1 MLTRWAAADMV
12 GQHGR
17 TVLVTGANSGIGFH
31 QALELAR
38 HGACV
43 LLASRDPG
51 RGRAART
58 AIVAELPAASVELV
72 QLDLADLDSVARLAS
87 QLLGRAGGLDLLI
100 NNAGVMAVPRRR
112 TTAQGFELQFG
123 TNHLGHFALT
133 VCLLPALLRRPG
145 SRVVTVSSLVHRLG
159 SIRLD
164 DLQNEH
170 GYGRWRAYSQSKL
183 ANALFT
189 VELDRRLRAAGAG
202 TISVGA
208 HPGYSRTGLL
218 SSGPRLGGGGI
229 SALVLGMGTR
239 LAGQPAARGALPV
252 LRAATDPQARG
263 GDYYG
268 PGGPGELAGSPR
280 KVRYASKA
288 HDEQLA
294 GRLWQASEALTGV
307 TFPGPAGCA
316 GRVRMAIG
324 VRAGRR

>member
-1 MLTRWAAADMV
+1 MLTRWAAADMA

-17 TVLVTGANSGIGFH
+17 TALVTGANSGIGF
-31 QALELAR
+31 QQVLELAR

-43 LLASRDPG
+43 LLASRNPG
-51 RGRAART
+51 RGRAARA
-58 AIVAELPAASVELV
+58 AIVAEVPAASVELV
-72 QLDLADLDSVARLAS
+72 QLDLADLDSVRRLAG
-87 QLLGRAGGLDLLI
+87 QVAGRTGGLDLLI
-100 NNAGVMAVPRRR
+100 NNAAVMAVPRRR

-133 VCLLPALLRRPG
+133 MRLLPALLRRPG

-164 DLQNEH
+164 DLDSEH
-170 GYGRWRAYSQSKL
+170 GYGRWRVYSQSKL

-202 TISVGA
+202 TLSVGA

-218 SSGPRLGGGGI
+218 SSGPRLGGGGV
-229 SALVLGMGTR
+229 SALVLGLGTR
-239 LAGQPAARGALPV
+239 ITGQSAARGALPV
-252 LRAATDPQARG
+252 LRAATDPQAQG

-280 KVRYASKA
+280 
-288 HDEQLA
+288 Q
-294 GRLWQASEALTGV
+294 
-307 TFPGPAGCA
+307 GPL
-316 GRVRMAIG
+316 RQQSP
-324 VRAGRR
+324 

>member
-1 MLTRWAAADMV
+1 MLTRWAAADMA

-17 TVLVTGANSGIGFH
+17 TALVTGANSGIGFH

-72 QLDLADLDSVARLAS
+72 HLDLADLDSVARLAD

-133 VCLLPALLRRPG
+133 VRLLPALFRRPG

-164 DLQNEH
+164 DMQSEH

-189 VELDRRLRAAGAG
+189 VELDRRLRAVGAG
-202 TISVGA
+202 TLSVGA
-208 HPGYSRTGLL
+208 HPGYSRTGLV
-218 SSGPRLGGGGI
+218 SSGPRLGGGGV
-229 SALVLGMGTR
+229 SALVLGLGTR
-239 LAGQPAARGALPV
+239 FTGQPAARGALPV
-252 LRAATDPQARG
+252 LRAATDPQAQG

-268 PGGPGELAGSPR
+268 PGGPGEFAGSPR
-280 KVRYASKA
+280 KVRYARKA
-288 HDEQLA
+288 RDEQLA
-294 GRLWQASEALTGV
+294 GRLWQACEALTGV
-307 TFPGPAGCA
+307 TFPGPAGYA
-316 GRVRMAIG
+316 AAAQPRPADLR
-324 VRAGRR
+324 